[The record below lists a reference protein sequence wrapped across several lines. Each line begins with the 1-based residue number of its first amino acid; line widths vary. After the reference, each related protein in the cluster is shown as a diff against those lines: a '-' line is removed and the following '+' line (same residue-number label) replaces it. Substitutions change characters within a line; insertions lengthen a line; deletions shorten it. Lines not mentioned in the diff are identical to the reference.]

1 MRYVYYNNA
10 IKSHFADEGTEA
22 QWDSTICRVVSAGLK
37 ARVFFHTPLLFDL
50 GWPGEKRCLTERLA
64 AFIKLRELLFIME
77 REDFEPQQR
86 ITRGECRW
94 NTETDTL

>member
-22 QWDSTICRVVSAGLK
+22 PWDSTICKVVSAGLK
-37 ARVFFHTPLLFDL
+37 ARVFFYTLHYFFDL

-64 AFIKLRELLFIME
+64 AFIELKGYYL
-77 REDFEPQQR
+77 
-86 ITRGECRW
+86 
-94 NTETDTL
+94 